1 MVHDSLLQTIAQVAA
16 TFGGLAAVIAA
27 VRGGFD
33 QDRGHPFIVR
43 DVVEISI
50 IATILALVPFV
61 PMGFGLDTDLS
72 WRVCCA
78 AALLLTSL
86 GFGFSLRRGWQM
98 WRGRR
103 GLLVSTIA
111 ISTSLIVLLGGSVAG
126 YFRRPDMIYIVLL
139 LTLLVQAGVMFITIL
154 IPGSDPDRH

>member
-1 MVHDSLLQTIAQVAA
+1 M
-16 TFGGLAAVIAA
+16 
-27 VRGGFD
+27 
-33 QDRGHPFIVR
+33 
-43 DVVEISI
+43 EISI